1 MDNTHPS
8 MPCCEAV
15 LHRNT
20 DGMQVKN
27 TFSKCCAIL
36 AVPIFLLGTAV
47 FSFVW
52 NIPFDKLSALRSAES
67 SPEILFRDGPSP
79 SPCPVDSSL
88 LPCILPVLNH
98 YVGSINNCGHVDFTS
113 YAPAEAEIRLDHL
126 VIGMNAGKVIF
137 NFRTKYGFYLQTSR
151 KLTARDRAIYEWLK
165 NLPRAGNTPRAA
177 TFR

>member
-1 MDNTHPS
+1 M
-8 MPCCEAV
+8 
-15 LHRNT
+15 
-20 DGMQVKN
+20 
-27 TFSKCCAIL
+27 
-36 AVPIFLLGTAV
+36 
-47 FSFVW
+47 
-52 NIPFDKLSALRSAES
+52 
-67 SPEILFRDGPSP
+67 
-79 SPCPVDSSL
+79 DSSL